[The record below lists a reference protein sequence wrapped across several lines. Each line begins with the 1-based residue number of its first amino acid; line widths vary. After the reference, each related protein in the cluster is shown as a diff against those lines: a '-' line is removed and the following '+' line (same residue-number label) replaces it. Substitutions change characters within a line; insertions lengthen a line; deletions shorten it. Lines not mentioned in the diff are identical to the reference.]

1 MSGILHVAALGAMSI
16 GVVAIAAVLW
26 LEMRRDGRRRRLVQ
40 NVASI
45 LREEDPRR
53 GEEQFKRVA

>member
-1 MSGILHVAALGAMSI
+1 MSGILHVAALAAMSI